1 MPHRRHSAPTPTTE
15 LSAPRKRPPSPRPLL
30 RLWPRVRPYRA
41 GLAVAAVTL
50 VLSSCLALSFPL
62 VVRYLLDAAFERH
75 DRHLLD
81 QIALGLLAIFA
92 TTAVLNYIQTYFLSA
107 TGERAVAGLRREL
120 FGKLLEMPPGFFADR
135 RTGEL
140 TSRLTV
146 DIGLLQGILSHQ
158 LADFTRQM
166 LALVGGVVVLTWM
179 QPKLMLTAIGVVP
192 VVALSAL
199 IFGKRLKSITTSVQ
213 DQLADSTAL
222 AEEAFG
228 QIRVVQGFAQEPYER
243 ERFAARVG
251 RVVTASLHRAR
262 VRATFFGVITFTTFS
277 AVTAVL
283 WMGGRLV
290 LSGQLTPGQMVS
302 FLLYTVSIA
311 AAFGALATFF
321 SAYQEAVGAAQRV
334 FELLET
340 VSPVADSPHPVP
352 LPHPVRGEVVF
363 DDITFAYRADALEP
377 TIRGL
382 TLRIAPGEVVAVVGP
397 SGAGKTTLASL
408 LPRFWDVDQG
418 AIRLDG
424 IDIRDLALADLRHAI
439 GIVPQEPALFS
450 GTVREN
456 IAYARPDA
464 SAEEVEAA
472 AQVANAHEFIVQ
484 LPERYDTV
492 VGERGV
498 KLSGG
503 QRQRIAIARAVLK
516 DPAVLVLDEA
526 TSSLDNES
534 ERLVEMALER
544 LLVGRTTLIIA
555 HRLSTVQRADR
566 LVVLDAGAIV
576 EEGTHAELLRRGG
589 IYARLFQMQWRGGE
603 NLAEALAAL
612 KQQG

>member
-1 MPHRRHSAPTPTTE
+1 M
-15 LSAPRKRPPSPRPLL
+15 
-30 RLWPRVRPYRA
+30 
-41 GLAVAAVTL
+41 
-50 VLSSCLALSFPL
+50 
-62 VVRYLLDAAFERH
+62 
-75 DRHLLD
+75 
-81 QIALGLLAIFA
+81 
-92 TTAVLNYIQTYFLSA
+92 
-107 TGERAVAGLRREL
+107 
-120 FGKLLEMPPGFFADR
+120 LLEAAHISKRFG
-135 RTGEL
+135 
-140 TSRLTV
+140 SRP
-146 DIGLLQGILSHQ
+146 Q
-158 LADFTRQM
+158 
-166 LALVGGVVVLTWM
+166 VLTD
-179 QPKLMLTAIGVVP
+179 V
-192 VVALSAL
+192 S
-199 IFGKRLKSITTSVQ
+199 
-213 DQLADSTAL
+213 
-222 AEEAFG
+222 
-228 QIRVVQGFAQEPYER
+228 
-243 ERFAARVG
+243 
-251 RVVTASLHRAR
+251 
-262 VRATFFGVITFTTFS
+262 FGV
-277 AVTAVL
+277 
-283 WMGGRLV
+283 
-290 LSGQLTPGQMVS
+290 
-302 FLLYTVSIA
+302 
-311 AAFGALATFF
+311 
-321 SAYQEAVGAAQRV
+321 E
-334 FELLET
+334 
-340 VSPVADSPHPVP
+340 
-352 LPHPVRGEVVF
+352 
-363 DDITFAYRADALEP
+363 
-377 TIRGL
+377 
-382 TLRIAPGEVVAVVGP
+382 PGEFVSVIGP

-424 IDIRDLALADLRHAI
+424 IDIRDLTLADLRHAI

-464 SAEEVEAA
+464 SAADVEAA

-484 LPERYDTV
+484 LPEQYETV

-566 LVVLDAGAIV
+566 LVVLDAGKIV

>member
-41 GLAVAAVTL
+41 GLLVAAVTL

-166 LALVGGVVVLTWM
+166 LALVGGVIVLTWM

-228 QIRVVQGFAQEPYER
+228 QIRVVQGFAQEPYEQ

-340 VSPVADSPHPVP
+340 VSPVADPAVPVALP
-352 LPHPVRGEVVF
+352 LPVRGEVVF
-363 DDITFAYRADALEP
+363 DDVTFAYRADAAEP
-377 TIRGL
+377 TIHGL

-424 IDIRDLALADLRHAI
+424 IDIRDLTLADLRHAI

-603 NLAEALAAL
+603 NLAETLAAL